1 MRYLFAWITRPDTTT
16 GAVGDD
22 RFPAMSH
29 TSIRNRLAGTVREII
44 SDKVVSEVIVETAA
58 GTISAVITTRS
69 VQELG
74 IKPGDEIHAIIKATN
89 VSLEHA

>member
-1 MRYLFAWITRPDTTT
+1 MDNASDTATE
-16 GAVGDD
+16 AVGDD
-22 RFPAMSH
+22 KLPAMSH

-44 SDKVVSEVIVETAA
+44 SDKVVSEVIVDTAA

-74 IKPGDEIHAIIKATN
+74 IKPGDQIHAIIKATN